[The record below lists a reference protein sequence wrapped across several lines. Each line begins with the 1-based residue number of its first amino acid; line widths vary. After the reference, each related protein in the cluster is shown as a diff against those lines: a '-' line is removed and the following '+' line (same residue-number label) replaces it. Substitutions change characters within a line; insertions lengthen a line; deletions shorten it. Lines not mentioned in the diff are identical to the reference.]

1 MENLELYEA
10 MRQVPQ
16 NAQKPIL
23 GGKLKGKTDINPL
36 WRIKTLTQQ
45 FGPVGFG
52 WNTQILEHWVEQQ
65 GDQAC
70 MMVRIALRVCWNGQ
84 WSQPIE
90 GVGGSMLIGKGTGAD
105 LNDEALKMAYT
116 DAISVA
122 CKSLGMAADI
132 YWVADGTKYD
142 VQPPQEVQPQ
152 PQQRAQ
158 AQPVQPPL
166 PDPTQ
171 PLSPQLQLDLDA
183 YLREISELSTVEMAK
198 AWWRNASRDIPAE
211 IKQRIYNACISR
223 CQELT
228 GSYNQEGRR

>member
-1 MENLELYEA
+1 MTMENLELYEA

-52 WNTQILEHWVEQQ
+52 WNTQILEHWVEEQ

-90 GVGGSMLIGKGTGAD
+90 GVGGSMLMGKGTGAD

-132 YWVADGTKYD
+132 YWVADRTKYD
-142 VQPPQEVQPQ
+142 VRAPQEV
-152 PQQRAQ
+152 
-158 AQPVQPPL
+158 
-166 PDPTQ
+166 
-171 PLSPQLQLDLDA
+171 QLDLDA